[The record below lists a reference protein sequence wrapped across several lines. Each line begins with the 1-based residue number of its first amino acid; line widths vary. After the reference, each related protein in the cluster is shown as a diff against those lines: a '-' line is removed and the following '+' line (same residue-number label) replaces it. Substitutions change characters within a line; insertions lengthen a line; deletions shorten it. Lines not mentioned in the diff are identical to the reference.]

1 MANSATNLDLIASS
15 QASKEVT
22 ANALFDALSPGA
34 IFGRRAVSTTGLTWG
49 YYGGAFVRADGSF
62 ITVANGTVAL
72 TASAT
77 NYVLQI
83 DGVVST
89 TTSIPSGW
97 PAGLASGTAM
107 YSVVTGA
114 SAVISYSDVRIGGA
128 GGGGSSYSPPLT
140 TKGDIFAFGTSFTR
154 LPVGANGYVLSA
166 NSGQATGLQWVQ
178 APGLS
183 TANTF
188 TKAQSV
194 SPSTLTDATSVSVD
208 ASLSNNFHLLIG
220 GNRTLA
226 NPVNLVAGQVLNFR
240 IQQDGTG
247 GRTLAFDTAY
257 KFAGASK
264 TLSTGANK
272 IDLISAYYDGT
283 ALLCN
288 LAKDMT

>member
-34 IFGRRAVSTTGLTWG
+34 IFGRRAVTTAALTWG
-49 YYGGAFVRADGSF
+49 YYGGSFVKADGSF

-77 NYVLQI
+77 NYVLQT
-83 DGVVST
+83 DGVVSS
-89 TTSIPSGW
+89 TTSMPSGW
-97 PAGLASGTAM
+97 PTGLVSGNAM

-114 SAVISYSDVRIGGA
+114 SAVTSYIDVRIGG
-128 GGGGSSYSPPLT
+128 GSGGGSYTPPLT
-140 TKGDIFAFGTSFTR
+140 TKGDIFVFGTTFTR

-178 APGLS
+178 APGLG
-183 TANTF
+183 TANTY